1 MQDFR
6 LKCQLSSSKQE
17 RKVFLLRHQPQVV
30 FSPRIPI
37 NSSSL
42 TLHFPVEIYLLQFLL
57 FVQHG
62 LHTLWVSEG
71 LIISR
76 LHAGLEFSLLF
87 PSTLSTLSLC
97 FSYQTFFLIK
107 NFFYISDYENKV
119 SRHRCAEVITRVFH
133 VERKL
138 QLTYSF
144 ESHFGFSLWTAVFL
158 PLLSVKV

>member
-1 MQDFR
+1 MQDIR

-17 RKVFLLRHQPQVV
+17 REVFHLRHQLQVV

-42 TLHFPVEIYLLQFLL
+42 TLLFPVVIYLLQFLL
-57 FVQHG
+57 FVQNG

-97 FSYQTFFLIK
+97 FSYQTFILIK
-107 NFFYISDYENKV
+107 NFFSIFLTVRTKLASTDVQKSLLEFIIWKENYSQHIDLK
-119 SRHRCAEVITRVFH
+119 AILDFPYG
-133 VERKL
+133 L
-138 QLTYSF
+138 QSSCPY
-144 ESHFGFSLWTAVFL
+144 
-158 PLLSVKV
+158 